1 MSFPSMWAHL
11 FLIDAVGTEAATSPP
26 SPSSLPEIPTQLRTG
41 GGQASERAEEEKS
54 AAAALLLVSLR
65 YLYVPLH
72 LSSLPSS
79 AHSTLSLLPF
89 PAPLRSTQMAPTS
102 MSLAAKTPVPFS
114 ALPSSGVAQRPV
126 SVTASLEHKTN
137 DARRKFLKLAL
148 GNLGVGLPTL
158 LGAKRALADE
168 QGVSSS
174 RMSYSRF
181 LEYLDKDR
189 VKKVDLFEN
198 GTIAIVEAIS
208 PELGNRVQ
216 RVRVQLPGLSQE
228 LLQKLREKNIDFAAH
243 SNQEDSG
250 SLLFNLIGNLAFPLI
265 LIGGLFLLSRRA
277 QGGLGGPNGPG
288 FPLGFGQSR
297 AKFQM
302 EPNTGVTFDDVAG
315 VDEAKQDFMEVVEFL
330 KKPERFTA
338 VGARIPKGVLLVGP
352 PGTGKTL
359 LAKAI
364 AGEAGVPFFSISGS
378 EFVEMFVGVGASR
391 VRDLFKKA
399 KENAPCIVFVD
410 EIDAVGRQRGTGIGG
425 GNDEREQTLNQLL
438 TEMDG
443 FEGNTG
449 IIVIA
454 ATNRADI
461 LDSAL
466 LRPGRFDRQVSVDVP
481 DVRGRTEILKVHGS
495 NKKFDTDVSLEV
507 IAMRTPGFS
516 GADLANLL
524 NEAAILAG
532 RRGRTAISSKE
543 IDDSIDRIVA
553 GMEGTVM
560 TDGKSKSLVAYHEVG
575 HAICGTLTPGH
586 DPVQKVTLIP
596 RGQARGLTWFIPMDD
611 PTLISRQQ
619 LFARIVGG
627 LGGRAAEEIIFGEP
641 EVTTGAAGDLQQITG
656 LAKQMVVTFGMSD
669 IGPWSLMDGG
679 AQSGDVIMRMM
690 ARNSMS
696 EKLAEDIDTAVKRL
710 SDEAYEI
717 ALSQIRSNREAMD
730 KIVEVLLE
738 KETLSGEEFR
748 AILSEF
754 TEIPVENRVPPATAA
769 ALPA

>member
-1 MSFPSMWAHL
+1 
-11 FLIDAVGTEAATSPP
+11 
-26 SPSSLPEIPTQLRTG
+26 
-41 GGQASERAEEEKS
+41 
-54 AAAALLLVSLR
+54 
-65 YLYVPLH
+65 
-72 LSSLPSS
+72 
-79 AHSTLSLLPF
+79 
-89 PAPLRSTQMAPTS
+89 MAPS
-102 MSLAAKTPVPFS
+102 MSLAAKGLLPFG

-126 SVTASLEHKTN
+126 SVTASLEHKPN
-137 DARRKFLKLAL
+137 DSKRKLLKLAL
-148 GNLGVGLPTL
+148 GGVGLPAL
-158 LGAKRALADE
+158 LTANKALADD

-243 SNQEDSG
+243 NQQEDSG
-250 SLLFNLIGNLAFPLI
+250 NLLFNLI
-265 LIGGLFLLSRRA
+265 
-277 QGGLGGPNGPG
+277 GPG
-288 FPLGFGQSR
+288 FPLGFGQSK

-449 IIVIA
+449 IIVVA

-495 NKKFDTDVSLEV
+495 NKKFDADVSLEV

-532 RRGRTAISSKE
+532 RRGRTGISSKE

-575 HAICGTLTPGH
+575 HAVCGTLTPGH
-586 DPVQKVTLIP
+586 DPVQKVTLVP

-627 LGGRAAEEIIFGEP
+627 LGGRAAEEIIFGDS

-669 IGPWSLMDGG
+669 IGPWSLMDA

-696 EKLAEDIDTAVKRL
+696 EKLALDIDSAVKQL
-710 SDEAYEI
+710 SDQAYQI
-717 ALSQIRSNREAMD
+717 ALQQVRDNRVAMD

-738 KETLSGEEFR
+738 KETLSGDEFR

-754 TEIPVENRVPPATAA
+754 TEIPVENRVPPTPQAA
-769 ALPA
+769 VPV